1 MRLSAAALAIAA
13 AGMFALPPAAA
24 QVFPSR
30 PIRLV
35 VPWPPG
41 GISDTSARILAQH
54 MSASVGQ
61 PVIVDNRAGAGSTI
75 GTDLVAKSSADGY
88 TLLYADVTTTAI
100 NATAYPKLAY
110 DTLKDLAPV
119 SMVGASPLFLTVH
132 AAVPA
137 KTVLGLVALAKAK
150 PATLNFASAGTG
162 STLHLAGEL
171 FRAASGANIV
181 HVPFKGS
188 GPAMASIVS
197 GEVPLIFSASPPIL
211 PRRRAVSSSS

>member
-132 AAVPA
+132 ADEDFVM
-137 KTVLGLVALAKAK
+137 
-150 PATLNFASAGTG
+150 
-162 STLHLAGEL
+162 
-171 FRAASGANIV
+171 AA
-181 HVPFKGS
+181 
-188 GPAMASIVS
+188 
-197 GEVPLIFSASPPIL
+197 
-211 PRRRAVSSSS
+211 RAVGGMGYVVKPRLSSDLTQAVAEARAGRSFVSKRR